1 MNRNKKTDMTDIR
14 RQIEN
19 AQRREILIPFV
30 LIAVS
35 FGLFFAATVWLGFAD
50 PASLSRLSDSVATLF
65 IILTTVALLAGFVL
79 NTLIITQ
86 IDKLRRTL
94 PLKLNAANDKIRDTE
109 TIILDALNNLT
120 APLIGLIANF
130 NAVIRIFNRT
140 RTRSASKDDPF
151 SES

>member
-1 MNRNKKTDMTDIR
+1 MK

-19 AQRREILIPFV
+19 ARQREILIPFV

-35 FGLFFAATVWLGFAD
+35 FGLFFAATVWLAFAD
-50 PASLSRLSDSVATLF
+50 PNALSRLSDSIATLF
-65 IILTTVALLAGFVL
+65 FILTTVALLAGFVI
-79 NTLIITQ
+79 NTLIIIQ

-109 TIILDALNNLT
+109 AIILDALNNLS

-130 NAVIRIFNRT
+130 NAVIRIFNRA
-140 RTRSASKDDPF
+140 RTRSAGKDDSF

>member
-1 MNRNKKTDMTDIR
+1 MNRNKKTDMTDMQR
-14 RQIEN
+14 RIEN
-19 AQRREILIPFV
+19 ARRREILIPFV

-65 IILTTVALLAGFVL
+65 FILTTVALLAGFAL
-79 NTLIITQ
+79 NTLIIAQ
-86 IDKLRRTL
+86 IDRLRRTL
-94 PLKLNAANDKIRDTE
+94 PPKLDAANDKIRDTE
-109 TIILDALNNLT
+109 AIILDALNNLS

-130 NAVIRIFNRT
+130 NAVIRIFNRART
-140 RTRSASKDDPF
+140 RTDGKDDPF